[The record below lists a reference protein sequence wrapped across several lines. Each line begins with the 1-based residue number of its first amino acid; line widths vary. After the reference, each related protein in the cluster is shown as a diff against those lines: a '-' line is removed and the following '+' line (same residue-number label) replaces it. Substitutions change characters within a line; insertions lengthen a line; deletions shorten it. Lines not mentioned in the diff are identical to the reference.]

1 MTNILAIECSS
12 AHASIALRA
21 ETPLSVSWVAER
33 NHDAHLFPAL
43 QQALTSL
50 GGDSL
55 TLILV
60 GAGPG
65 SYGGVRVAL
74 AAAEGIALVRSSRV
88 VALSSWLP
96 LCAESGCSILS
107 DAKRGEWTLR
117 RASGEI
123 EVLSTSAVRQ
133 LLDAGD
139 DIRSVERED
148 TLQRAGLRGF
158 APEHVG
164 LVPTAEALIDHWLSL
179 SPTEQAEFSSV
190 PAAPIYVRAPHIT
203 IPKRKPWE
211 F

>member
-1 MTNILAIECSS
+1 MFLCT
-12 AHASIALRA
+12 SIALRA

-96 LCAESGCSILS
+96 LCAGSGCSILS